1 MKLFEDSGL
10 LVCQAMSTDKE
21 LPAFRNRL
29 VTALGC
35 LPLKME
41 AVRSSETS
49 VTIYH
54 STWRHISEDLNLHQR
69 RSKNLAWSYLSQYH
83 NP

>member
-10 LVCQAMSTDKE
+10 LVCQAMSPDKE
-21 LPAFRNRL
+21 FPAFPNRL
-29 VTALGC
+29 VTVLGC
-35 LPLKME
+35 SPLKME
-41 AVRSSETS
+41 AVRSSKVS
-49 VTIYH
+49 MTIYH
-54 STWRHISEDLNLHQR
+54 STRRHISEDSNLHQR